1 MLNHGR
7 SRDYVKKVRTK
18 SGIIEQKSNDSEDEE
33 VIKLKDIMEKLDKE
47 VKNQTIKVNAKAV
60 SKFTILGN
68 NIDNNVN
75 KSSFLRRT
83 TSRGREE
90 KYDREFLL
98 NVMKDDHI
106 PILPRYLHLL
116 TDNDSN
122 LPLEEKNKYK
132 KLANLMIEDS
142 ESVVEK
148 CFKRDIKEKIE
159 LFLFDCFSRKSKD
172 VFLDENHF
180 EQAKNRLLL
189 RKLNDINFPKLEI
202 TDSIENNNDLKNNIL
217 QNTTQNMNN
226 HKNKYFRKKTKKI
239 FNLPALIKIENINE
253 NIPIE
258 IMKKKPLL
266 KERSASVRMIK
277 GKNKNKINQAKK
289 NENSKE
295 KENSDKKER
304 HTEHLTPRLSAINSF
319 VINDKNNNKN
329 FWDPEIDADI
339 LCFINHNIISI
350 EDIYNN
356 NIKNENLEEKDIKP
370 IMAKEIFNEED
381 SDDIIQLRHTYRSKH
396 SDENEDSS
404 DEKSKHNHN
413 HNHNKFSDFYDYCP
427 KNAYVFYKKDKVKN
441 ESLQFNDDLKK
452 FYKDKM
458 KKIWEYDDTVFPK
471 NGINLK
477 NEILCRYIKNNENNE
492 KSTVD
497 SFSLIGE
504 PKAKKSENNTNI
516 NVNVNKNKN
525 LSEKFLNLK
534 NLKFNEIEKSPIENV
549 SEDKTIKNTKKNLD
563 SISEDGLDEEKSKD
577 FSKALSKIMQLK
589 DQNSEEPSLEKESIV
604 KSLRLL
610 NKSNSSSLDFNN
622 SSENNKKIEK

>member
-1 MLNHGR
+1 
-7 SRDYVKKVRTK
+7 
-18 SGIIEQKSNDSEDEE
+18 
-33 VIKLKDIMEKLDKE
+33 
-47 VKNQTIKVNAKAV
+47 
-60 SKFTILGN
+60 
-68 NIDNNVN
+68 
-75 KSSFLRRT
+75 
-83 TSRGREE
+83 
-90 KYDREFLL
+90 
-98 NVMKDDHI
+98 
-106 PILPRYLHLL
+106 
-116 TDNDSN
+116 
-122 LPLEEKNKYK
+122 
-132 KLANLMIEDS
+132 
-142 ESVVEK
+142 
-148 CFKRDIKEKIE
+148 
-159 LFLFDCFSRKSKD
+159 
-172 VFLDENHF
+172 
-180 EQAKNRLLL
+180 
-189 RKLNDINFPKLEI
+189 
-202 TDSIENNNDLKNNIL
+202 
-217 QNTTQNMNN
+217 
-226 HKNKYFRKKTKKI
+226 
-239 FNLPALIKIENINE
+239 
-253 NIPIE
+253 
-258 IMKKKPLL
+258 
-266 KERSASVRMIK
+266 MIK